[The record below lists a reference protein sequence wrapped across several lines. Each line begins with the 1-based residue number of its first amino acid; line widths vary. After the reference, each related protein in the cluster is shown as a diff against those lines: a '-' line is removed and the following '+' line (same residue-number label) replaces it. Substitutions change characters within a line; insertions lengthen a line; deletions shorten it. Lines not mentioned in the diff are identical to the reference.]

1 MRKVLALGAAFLL
14 TLSWAGPALATD
26 FSQGNGARAAA
37 NWKVYNFNASGQ
49 AYSSHVATTS
59 ATGIGFDFLTTPD
72 TALFLTNQDK
82 SLLGDL
88 TGKTI
93 TATFM
98 AVAGSPGAAF
108 TYYGAP
114 GTCGLHGPS
123 VRLFFEGNTNGPF
136 TYDTAG
142 YAKYWW
148 SNPDSATLASIVGTT
163 VTLTVPLDTAHWSDW
178 GGQLAS
184 SVPSYFAAAVADV
197 REVGLSFGGGC
208 YFANGV
214 GMAAGSASF
223 VLTGYAV
230 NP

>member
-14 TLSWAGPALATD
+14 VLGLAAPTLATD
-26 FSQGNGARAAA
+26 FSQGGAANAAA
-37 NWKVYNFNASGQ
+37 NWKVYNYNLSNRAYASR
-49 AYSSHVATTS
+49 VATTFN
-59 ATGIGFDFLTTPD
+59 TGIGFDFLSKPD
-72 TALFLTNQDK
+72 TALFLTKQDK

-93 TATFM
+93 TATFTM
-98 AVAGSPGAAF
+98 NRSAGAAF

-114 GTCGLHGPS
+114 DACGTPAS

-142 YAKYWW
+142 FSKYWW
-148 SNPDSATLASIVGTT
+148 SNPDSATLASVFGDT
-163 VTLTVPLDTAHWSDW
+163 VTLTVPVDTANWSNW

-184 SVPSYFAAAVADV
+184 AVPTYFAAAVSDV
-197 REVGLSFGGGC
+197 SMIGLSFGGGC
-208 YFANGV
+208 FFANGV
-214 GMAAGSASF
+214 GMSAGSASF
-223 VLTGYAV
+223 VLTDYTV